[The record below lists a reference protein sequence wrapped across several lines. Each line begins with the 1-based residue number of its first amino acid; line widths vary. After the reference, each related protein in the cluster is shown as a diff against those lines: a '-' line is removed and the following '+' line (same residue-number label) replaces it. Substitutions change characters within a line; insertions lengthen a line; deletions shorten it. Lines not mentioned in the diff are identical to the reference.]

1 MNLSRFYKNFN
12 FYIFLAIEPPNPKC
26 YVCADKP
33 ELVLKVDTDV
43 VKVKELRDDI
53 LIKQMNMVNPDV
65 MLDGKGIIV
74 ISSEEGETECNEE
87 KLLKEMS
94 IVDGCILKVDDFFQN
109 YELTITII
117 HKTAER
123 EEPKFEIIA
132 DKDVLKTADAVAKLK
147 EVNSDPQPGPSGLN
161 SNGNGAKNYESDEDD
176 LIIVEAQPSAEKRK
190 KIEADDDEES
200 PSCKRARV
208 DEPATSNTSA
218 SATAMEKDEDEDLIC
233 IDDDD

>member
-1 MNLSRFYKNFN
+1 M
-12 FYIFLAIEPPNPKC
+12 
-26 YVCADKP
+26 
-33 ELVLKVDTDV
+33 VLKVDTDV
-43 VKVKELRDDI
+43 VTVKELRDDI

-65 MLDGKGIIV
+65 MLDGKGVIV

-87 KLLKEMS
+87 KLLKEMF

-123 EEPKFEIIA
+123 DEPKFEIIA

-147 EVNSDPQPGPSGLN
+147 EVNTDPQPGPSGLN

-176 LIIVEAQPSAEKRK
+176 LIMIEAQPSAEKRK
-190 KIEADDDEES
+190 QTDDADDEEES
-200 PSCKRARV
+200 PSCKRARI
-208 DEPATSNTSA
+208 DEAAPNTSKTTA
-218 SATAMEKDEDEDLIC
+218 ATATMEDEDEDLIC
-233 IDDDD
+233 IDDD

>member
-1 MNLSRFYKNFN
+1 VCFL
-12 FYIFLAIEPPNPKC
+12 LAIEPPNPKC

-33 ELVLKVDTDV
+33 ELVLKVDTEKV
-43 VKVKELRDDI
+43 TVKEFRDDI

-123 EEPKFEIIA
+123 EDPKFEIIA
-132 DKDVLKTADAVAKLK
+132 DKSVLKTADAVAKLK
-147 EVNSDPQPGPSGLN
+147 ETSSDPQPGPSGMS
-161 SNGNGAKNYESDEDD
+161 SNGNGSKAYESDEDD
-176 LIIVEAQPSAEKRK
+176 LIMVEEQPTSSAEKRK
-190 KIEADDDEES
+190 QTDLDETDEI
-200 PSCKRARV
+200 PSSKRARIE
-208 DEPATSNTSA
+208 EPAKKTIA
-218 SATAMEKDEDEDLIC
+218 EDEDDDLIC
-233 IDDDD
+233 IDDD

>member
-1 MNLSRFYKNFN
+1 MIINVNFKLH
-12 FYIFLAIEPPNPKC
+12 FLAIEPPNPKC

-33 ELVLKVDTDV
+33 ELVLKVDTDT
-43 VKVKELRDDI
+43 VKVKELRDEI

-87 KLLKEMS
+87 KLLKELS

-123 EEPKFEIIA
+123 DDPKFEIIA
-132 DKDVLKTADAVAKLK
+132 DKDVLKTADAVEKLK
-147 EVNSDPQPGPSGLN
+147 ETKQNDPQPGPSGMS

-176 LIIVEAQPSAEKRK
+176 LIVVEQPTAPSAEKRK
-190 KIEADDDEES
+190 QDALADDESDERS
-200 PSCKRARV
+200 SKRARI
-208 DEPATSNTSA
+208 DETLSVQKTSLIQ
-218 SATAMEKDEDEDLIC
+218 DDDDLIC
-233 IDDDD
+233 IDDD